1 MKLNLLTI
9 ALLPLSILLFSCDA
23 FDEDVVP
30 NGRVTTRQAT
40 FSNYDAIDAS
50 SAFTIY
56 LTISDSDESI
66 EIEANDN
73 LHQYIEVKKENG
85 VLIIGIENNVS
96 IRGNATLNAY
106 ITTKSISSFMA
117 SGASRFILDQSISE
131 EEVSVYLSGASKF
144 TGNIQSG
151 TLYADLSGASELN
164 LTGYTVDYIL
174 EASGASM
181 AKDFGFTSEFLNAE
195 LSGASRA
202 NVTITK
208 EIDVEA
214 SGASSLYYKG
224 DAVITHQELSGA
236 SSVSKM

>member
-9 ALLPLSILLFSCDA
+9 ALLPISVLLFSCDV
-23 FDEDVVP
+23 FDEEVVP
-30 NGRVTTRQAT
+30 NGRVTTQQAT
-40 FSNYDAIDAS
+40 FSDYDAIDAS

-56 LTISDSDESI
+56 LTISDNDESI

-85 VLIIGIENNVS
+85 VLILGIEHSVS

-106 ITTKSISSFMA
+106 ITTKSVKSFMA
-117 SGASRFILDQSISE
+117 SGASRFILDQGISE
-131 EEVSVYLSGASKF
+131 EELSIYLSGASKF
-144 TGNIQSG
+144 SGDIQSG

-164 LTGYTVDYIL
+164 LSGYTVDYKL
-174 EASGASM
+174 EASGASI
-181 AKDFGFTSEFLNAE
+181 ARDFGFTSEYFNAE
-195 LSGASRA
+195 LSGASKA

-214 SGASSLYYKG
+214 SGASSLHYMG
-224 DAVITHQELSGA
+224 DAMIIHQDLSGA
-236 SSVSKM
+236 SSVHKK